1 MTSQILPKA
10 KSLSRF
16 FTQSPSVD
24 RFCRQLLFSKLAHLK
39 FGVIHIVDP
48 DSIYSF
54 GDTRSE
60 LKVNIHVNN
69 LNFYSRS
76 VLGGSIGNGESYIDQ
91 DWEVDNLTN
100 FIRIFVLNRE
110 IVQGIDNGA
119 GKLLLPFQKIMH
131 ELNANT
137 LKGSKKNIQ
146 AHYDI
151 GNDFFKL
158 FLDPT
163 MMYSCALFESKE
175 MTLEEASIH
184 KLDTICKKLA
194 LSPEDHIVEI
204 GTGWGGFAIYAAKN
218 YKCKVTT
225 TTISQEQYNYTKNLI
240 KENQLEDKI
249 TLLLEDYRNL
259 TGKFDKLVSIE
270 MIEAVGLDN
279 LPIYFEKCSSLIKED
294 GVMLIQAITIRDHFY
309 ESAKKSVDFIQRHVF
324 PGSGIPSLSA
334 IMEAVKIKTDLCL
347 INQSDYAEDYAETL
361 SHWSKRLEKNKD
373 QITKLDYPDYLY
385 RLWQYYFSYCE
396 GGFRERAT
404 GLSQLVLSKPRFK
417 NRSLL

>member
-1 MTSQILPKA
+1 
-10 KSLSRF
+10 
-16 FTQSPSVD
+16 
-24 RFCRQLLFSKLAHLK
+24 
-39 FGVIHIVDP
+39 
-48 DSIYSF
+48 
-54 GDTRSE
+54 
-60 LKVNIHVNN
+60 
-69 LNFYSRS
+69 
-76 VLGGSIGNGESYIDQ
+76 
-91 DWEVDNLTN
+91 
-100 FIRIFVLNRE
+100 
-110 IVQGIDNGA
+110 
-119 GKLLLPFQKIMH
+119 
-131 ELNANT
+131 
-137 LKGSKKNIQ
+137 
-146 AHYDI
+146 
-151 GNDFFKL
+151 
-158 FLDPT
+158 
-163 MMYSCALFESKE
+163 MYSCALFESKE
-175 MTLEEASIH
+175 MTLEEASVH

-259 TGKFDKLVSIE
+259 SGKFDKLVSIE

-324 PGSGIPSLSA
+324 PGSGIPSVSA

-347 INQSDYAEDYAETL
+347 SNQSDYAEDYAETL

-373 QITKLDYPDYLY
+373 QITKLGYPDYLY